1 MKLKYILFIAFLL
14 AACNSE
20 EKLIDNFKDN
30 NKALFIYNT
39 ENNLSIA
46 KVDLLNGNVLE
57 ENILSKLPQIN
68 INDTI
73 SLARHFRDNI
83 FLFAKGSFKIYVLD
97 FNTLD
102 YKYTIDFSQSQ
113 IIPNDIAFANA
124 TDAYISFENTDKV
137 GLLDLTNFVLAK
149 QIKVGSSPRSIAASG
164 NQIYVANYSDN
175 TVSIID
181 SRTNKQE
188 SVISVAPYPV
198 YVGVRSDGKEVVV
211 VSRGLGKDLTD
222 VAPTAAIATIIDVS
236 TKQKVAE
243 IPIGTSSIKAETVLP
258 VSSVITNSNYLFATN
273 GSNLFRIN
281 VKSRSSAYNVGK
293 YSYRELFFNNFRS
306 EMIALVADEQGNSKK
321 INICDR
327 STGTTKYSVNVQ
339 NGLRWILP
347 IY

>member
-14 AACNSE
+14 AACNGE
-20 EKLIDNFKDN
+20 EKLIDNFTDT
-30 NKALFIYNT
+30 NKALLIYNT
-39 ENNLSIA
+39 ESKATIS
-46 KVDLLNGNVLE
+46 KVDLLTGEVFE
-57 ENILSKLPQIN
+57 ENILAKIPEIN
-68 INDTI
+68 QKDTI

-97 FNTLD
+97 FNTLE
-102 YKYTIDFSQSQ
+102 YKSTIDFSQSQ
-113 IIPNDIAFANA
+113 YIPNDIAFANA
-124 TDAYISFENTDKV
+124 TDAYITFENSDKV

-149 QIKVGSSPRSIAASG
+149 QIKVGSSPSSIATSG

-181 SRTNKQE
+181 SRTNRQE
-188 SVISVAPYPV
+188 AVISVAPHPI

-222 VAPTAAIATIIDVS
+222 VVPTAAIATIIDVA
-236 TKQKVAE
+236 TRQKVAE
-243 IPIGTSSIKAETVLP
+243 IAIGTATIKAETVLP
-258 VSSVITNSNYLFATN
+258 ISSVITNSNYLFVTN
-273 GSNLFRIN
+273 GNNLFRIN
-281 VKSRSSAYNVGK
+281 VKSRSSATNVGK

-306 EMIALVADEQGNSKK
+306 EMIALVVDEQGNSQR

-327 STGTTKYSVNVQ
+327 SAGTIKYSLNVK
-339 NGLRWILP
+339 NGLKWILP